1 MATSLLS
8 LRGFA
13 AFVILAASAPA
24 PASQAAPFWKRSAP
38 AAPAA
43 AAALDDRLEPIERAI
58 EEGRLVDAGQLIDQQ
73 ALAGGATPR
82 LKLLTGE
89 LGLARGQYEAALDE
103 FRAAA
108 RSPDL
113 VNRARQGEAL
123 ALAHLGHA
131 DEALPL
137 LKQVVAVDPNAWRAW
152 NALGAMYDRTSAW
165 SQAEAAYQHAM
176 DAAPSAAAPL
186 NNRGYSYLLQGR
198 LDQAAADFVTAL
210 QKKPDLAEA
219 RANLRL
225 ALALRGDYDRATDG
239 VGNADR
245 AALLNNAGLAA
256 GARGDFGQA
265 ESLLQRAI
273 TTKGEFYPRASEN
286 LTLIRELQSRVKG
299 SSHGAP

>member
-8 LRGFA
+8 LRGLA
-13 AFVILAASAPA
+13 AFVILTAASAPA
-24 PASQAAPFWKRSAP
+24 LPGHAAPFWKRSAP
-38 AAPAA
+38 PAA
-43 AAALDDRLEPIERAI
+43 AVRDERLEPIQRAI

-73 ALAGGATPR
+73 ALGGGVTPR

-89 LGLARGQYEAALDE
+89 LGLARGQYDAALDE

-108 RSPDL
+108 AEPDL

-123 ALAHLGHA
+123 ALANLGRA
-131 DEALPL
+131 DDALPL
-137 LKQVVAVDPNAWRAW
+137 LKQVVAADPSAWRAW

-165 SQAEAAYQHAM
+165 AQAEAAYQHAM
-176 DAAPSAAAPL
+176 DAAPSAAAPF

-198 LDQAAADFVTAL
+198 LDLATADFVTAL

-225 ALALRGDYDRATDG
+225 ALALRGDYERATDG
-239 VGNADR
+239 VSNSER

-256 GARGDFGQA
+256 GARGDFGSA
-265 ESLLQRAI
+265 ESLLQRAMS
-273 TTKGEFYPRASEN
+273 TKGEFYPRASEN
-286 LTLIRELQSRVKG
+286 LTLIHELQSRVKG
-299 SSHGAP
+299 SSHDAP